1 VGYSWLDNASK
12 VISGSTISSRV
23 GSVGFWGYNA
33 TILISPVSLCAVLVI
48 AGASSLFGTI
58 SMSDPLVDSY
68 LVRAI
73 VRVVTI
79 FQILR
84 TR

>member
-1 VGYSWLDNASK
+1 VT
-12 VISGSTISSRV
+12 SGSTISSNV
-23 GSVGFWGYNA
+23 GSVGFWGYIA
-33 TILISPVSLCAVLVI
+33 SILLSPVSFCAMLVI
-48 AGASSLFGTI
+48 VGISSVFGTI
-58 SMSDPLVDSY
+58 SISEPLFDSY

-79 FQILR
+79 FQIVR

>member
-1 VGYSWLDNASK
+1 VT
-12 VISGSTISSRV
+12 SGSTISNSV
-23 GSVGFWGYNA
+23 GSVGFWGYIA
-33 TILISPVSLCAVLVI
+33 IIFISPVSLCAVLVI
-48 AGASSLFGTI
+48 VGISSVFGTI
-58 SMSDPLVDSY
+58 SISEPLFDSY